1 MGKTQA
7 VVISAGISTHETT
20 MTKNKHII
28 FDTTLRAGKQS
39 PGVLI
44 ARDKKIRISCAGEA
58 IRPDLGEV

>member
-1 MGKTQA
+1 
-7 VVISAGISTHETT
+7 

-44 ARDKKIRISCAGEA
+44 ARERKFRISCAGET
-58 IRPDLGEV
+58 IRSDLGEV